1 MALSGILPFLSV
13 GATVASCPVDVQSIT
28 PGQNEILTVTL
39 GSGLSDEVQHWKVDI
54 GGEEVTVESV
64 SEQGSSGK
72 YRIEV
77 GYEMSTSNPTEKSTV
92 EITYY
97 GEECDFDYPLDGDS
111 LTLTSMCIEGELSDT
126 QTKWRIVN
134 DSGVDVDYQYEIYS
148 EGVSE
153 TGTVRAEYTM
163 EERLD
168 NPYYL
173 YVDAEH
179 PATLKIYWG
188 DDFEFSETKASGGS
202 ICEPEKDEIPSYE
215 GDDYCPTGTVKN
227 FIESHQVDS
236 TDEEGIKVN
245 FSAGDYLFK
254 AGGTYSF
261 RYQEPDWRADAGHST
276 KDGWDNLLSDY
287 GIYGEDPNLGAHALL
302 GDLGDGVGIIDW
314 GQFNEDHEYKFHYRF
329 DEDYEAQF
337 VIGDRYGEWFGT
349 EWDNQEG
356 MDDNEGFLNLDVY
369 SCEPAVT
376 IVATKLI
383 CDQEDL
389 PEWGDGGADITAD
402 TINDFEG
409 CEIDEDWKFQWA
421 QYGTDNPGDNEGEI
435 DDQNWNTF
443 TGSTSIDVSDLNED
457 SRIWVREVFQE
468 GYLPFTGVGGE
479 SPSAEFYCH
488 TDVLNYDNYERID
501 NIDLKNGGVYHCVAF
516 NVPLETE
523 EETGSITVNKHEHYP
538 AMRESEEIELTS
550 SPILPGW
557 EITVTGNGYEETK
570 ETTSD
575 GVKFEN
581 LKLDESY
588 RVCETMQPGWAFAES
603 WTSQD
608 NQHESLDL
616 ENSEGQDY
624 CVDIYLDE
632 NNQDAHINFFNRRVG
647 QIEII
652 KEVEGYDG
660 DWSFDFSVDY
670 QEKEETIGFYEN
682 SENGFT
688 LDSSNPYESGEDL
701 SPGIYTITETVP
713 DGWNLDDIS
722 CSVESLGNEFTPA
735 VSLDSYT
742 TNVEDGSVEINLS
755 GGEKVT
761 CTFENSYEEE
771 EQDSG
776 TGTTGRRSSQ
786 RVVPTTTTDDEE
798 TDEPVEVEPIDIDID
813 EEQETC
819 GIYLNEFIRFG
830 ADNNP
835 DEVTRLQLF
844 LNFHM
849 GEDLEVN
856 GVYDMETMEAVNRF
870 QLEYREEILRPWVE
884 EGIHDSEDNPTGY
897 VFETT
902 RRWINLIMCEE
913 LGLPMPDLSQ
923 YAVAEVQP
931 EEVEEP
937 ADDEDTDEVET
948 VDDEEIDEE
957 EEDEEIVEIPE
968 PEEDEEEEALGFLAG
983 TVGSISEAMNLG
995 RGLLALLII
1004 AGFAALGYRV
1014 VEMKKR
1020 RA

>member
-13 GATVASCPVDVQSIT
+13 GATMPSCSIEVQSIT
-28 PGQNEILTVTL
+28 PDQNEILTVTL
-39 GSGLSDEVQHWKVDI
+39 GSGLSDEVDDWKVDI

-64 SEQGSSGK
+64 SEQGNSGK
-72 YRIEV
+72 YRIKIDEND
-77 GYEMSTSNPTEKSTV
+77 YDFENSTPSEIEKIS
-92 EITYY
+92 ITYS
-97 GEECDFDYPLDGDS
+97 GNECGFEPPLDENS
-111 LTLTSMCIEGELSDT
+111 LTLTSVCVEEEYSNS
-126 QTKWRIVN
+126 QTKWRIIN
-134 DSGVDVDYQYEIYS
+134 DSGVYVDYQYEIYS
-148 EGVSE
+148 EGVSGS
-153 TGTVRAEYTM
+153 GTVPAEHTM
-163 EERLD
+163 EERFD

-173 YVDAEH
+173 YVGAEH
-179 PATLKIYWG
+179 PETLKIYWV

-202 ICEPEKDEIPSYE
+202 ICEPEKDEIPFYE
-215 GDDYCPTGTVKN
+215 GADYCPTGTVKN
-227 FIESHQVDS
+227 FIESYQVGS
-236 TDEEGIKVN
+236 RDEEGIKVN

-261 RYQEPDWRADAGHST
+261 RYQKPDWWADAGHST

-356 MDDNEGFLNLDVY
+356 MDDNEGHLDLDVY

-457 SRIWVREVFQE
+457 KIWVREVFQE

-501 NIDLKNGGVYHCVAF
+501 NIDLENGGVYHCVAF

-523 EETGSITVNKHEHYP
+523 EET
-538 AMRESEEIELTS
+538 
-550 SPILPGW
+550 
-557 EITVTGNGYEETK
+557 
-570 ETTSD
+570 
-575 GVKFEN
+575 
-581 LKLDESY
+581 
-588 RVCETMQPGWAFAES
+588 
-603 WTSQD
+603 
-608 NQHESLDL
+608 
-616 ENSEGQDY
+616 
-624 CVDIYLDE
+624 
-632 NNQDAHINFFNRRVG
+632 G

-660 DWSFDFSVDY
+660 DWSFDFSV
-670 QEKEETIGFYEN
+670 EHEPKEGYIGFYEN

-688 LDSSNPYESGEDL
+688 LDNNNPYELGEDL

-713 DGWNLDDIS
+713 GGWSLDNIS
-722 CSVESLGNEFTPA
+722 CEIESMMDRNGEEEITPH
-735 VSLDSYT
+735 VVMEHNSDYNTDSD
-742 TNVEDGSVEINLS
+742 EGWVEIDLAH
-755 GGEKVT
+755 GEKVT
-761 CTFENSYEEE
+761 CTFENSHEEE

-776 TGTTGRRSSQ
+776 TGTTSGRSSQ
-786 RVVPTTTTDDEE
+786 RVVPMTTTTDDEE

-923 YAVAEVQP
+923 YVIAEAQP

-957 EEDEEIVEIPE
+957 EEDEEIVEVPE